1 VHPDC
6 TSPGGR
12 WRPSRSAATAGARRS
27 VFAAARKFAAD
38 GDGPWH
44 RQFLAIPE
52 TFTIEVPIFHG
63 IAQERVKIEARFRFR
78 LDQGR
83 LSLWYE
89 LVRPQRAVEDAYRK
103 LWERVKKETGCPM
116 FLGEP

>member
-1 VHPDC
+1 MLQIALNFRV
-6 TSPGGR
+6 TQGVNFV
-12 WRPSRSAATAGARRS
+12 SATRLQDGNLDFVYSNTVDATG
-27 VFAAARKFAAD
+27 KGAD
-38 GDGPWH
+38 GKK
-44 RQFLAIPE
+44 LAIPE